1 MSRES
6 HARPRDVDKLA
17 SYGLEPS
24 EITLSILID
33 MYTRPYNTIKR
44 KKRHL
49 QHVAQRVCREW
60 QHPEGRELNRGDGPD
75 HMTYGI
81 LMNVF
86 ATKGSLLHDAHQ
98 GSTGRGLQSN
108 TSDGRKWLMLILCAS
123 SSQMSDKAWFS
134 VLECVKKIKPT
145 LYLPLLLLL
154 AKDDGRYDDEFDDI
168 ARPQHQ

>member
-1 MSRES
+1 MSKES

-44 KKRHL
+44 KKWKL
-49 QHVAQRVCREW
+49 IYNTLPKVGAMCDK
-60 QHPEGRELNRGDGPD
+60 LKN
-75 HMTYGI
+75 
-81 LMNVF
+81 LAVF
-86 ATKGSLLHDAHQ
+86 PKAAFYM
-98 GSTGRGLQSN
+98 
-108 TSDGRKWLMLILCAS
+108 MLIKAPQARDFNRIPRIFYEIFANGCLI
-123 SSQMSDKAWFS
+123 SDKAWFS

-168 ARPQHQ
+168 ARPQSFCSGRSKHQ

>member
-1 MSRES
+1 MSKES

-44 KKRHL
+44 KKWKLIYNTLPKVWWWRSRPC
-49 QHVAQRVCREW
+49 VTSSRTWPCFQRRAFY
-60 QHPEGRELNRGDGPD
+60 
-75 HMTYGI
+75 M
-81 LMNVF
+81 
-86 ATKGSLLHDAHQ
+86 
-98 GSTGRGLQSN
+98 
-108 TSDGRKWLMLILCAS
+108 MLIKAPQARDFNRIPRIFYEIFANGCLI
-123 SSQMSDKAWFS
+123 SDKAWFS

-168 ARPQHQ
+168 ARPQSFCSGRSKHQ